1 MKRNLFVNIMKNL
14 KINILCSIHWCTR
27 DSRLPK
33 DKIAWRRRIL
43 PAGLEVRNTL
53 QKAPLQSTRLIC
65 TTSCLLPTKKSR
77 VWHLINAN
85 YAYDKAALTKI
96 DPMFAR
102 NQFSDVGHADGSGN
116 ITERDL
122 EKSAY
127 IKIEEKKY
135 SIRRG
140 NNKFRW
146 FECAF

>member
-1 MKRNLFVNIMKNL
+1 M
-14 KINILCSIHWCTR
+14 
-27 DSRLPK
+27 
-33 DKIAWRRRIL
+33 
-43 PAGLEVRNTL
+43 RNTL

-77 VWHLINAN
+77 VGHLINAN

-127 IKIEEKKY
+127 IKIEEKKILY
-135 SIRRG
+135 
-140 NNKFRW
+140 
-146 FECAF
+146 